1 MTNEEYDYE
10 EGDGLECMACGW
22 QGDYSELQCSQ
33 EDADSDKPIAEI
45 VFNLCPLCN
54 SSDIENVE

>member
-1 MTNEEYDYE
+1 MGDNDYDYE
-10 EGDGLECMACGW
+10 EGYELECMACGW
-22 QGDYSELQCSQ
+22 QGDYSELQCLR
-33 EDADSDKPIAEI
+33 EDADGDKPIAEI